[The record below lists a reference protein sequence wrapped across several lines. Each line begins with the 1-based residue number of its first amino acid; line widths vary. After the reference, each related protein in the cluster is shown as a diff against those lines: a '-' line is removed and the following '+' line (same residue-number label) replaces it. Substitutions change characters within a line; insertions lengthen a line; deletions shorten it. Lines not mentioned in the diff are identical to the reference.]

1 MPTLND
7 ADGGEKTVMPTVAEV
22 AVLAVQTLIDE
33 LAGIQQH
40 QVDRMAAWRAA
51 RQPAALAARKEALAA
66 IIDAGRLD
74 LLESAAE
81 RLAAECVAGR
91 VAHPVRAAAYNALV
105 GLIAS
110 DLIGRPVFRALYEAW
125 DEGTNGGA
133 ATGAVL
139 RGEELLLTID

>member
-1 MPTLND
+1 M
-7 ADGGEKTVMPTVAEV
+7 TVMPTVAEV

-51 RQPAALAARKEALAA
+51 RQPAALAARKEAMAA
-66 IIDAGRLD
+66 IIDADRLD

-81 RLAAECVAGR
+81 RLAAECIAGR
-91 VAHPVRAAAYNALV
+91 IAHPVRAAAYNALV
-105 GLIAS
+105 ALVAS

-133 ATGAVL
+133 GTGAVL